1 MKKFSFFCVLLVIGC
16 STTNLNNVSSVENDN
31 TTTKK
36 IILKNDIIKRNAEI
50 NRKIDILITNND
62 SRLKRDS
69 SGKIIRPDDISPS
82 GSPLYFETHQADNL
96 FSSIK
101 AESVK
106 SGGSLNLNLYGSGV
120 TVGVWDYGAIEKNH
134 VEFLDSNSGTSNIEV
149 DENEN
154 QEVQDDHPTAVTSCI
169 YAKGNTN
176 TSDYNFNGI
185 APEVDKLIYRDWDQR
200 DMEILIALD
209 ANPNFILSNHSYGFP
224 IKRQDG
230 TFQYTADEIGLYG
243 SRDKTLDQNANAY
256 PFYLHVTSAGNEGDL
271 GEYAEGTGLQYD
283 GQAYFG
289 YELLTQSTLAKNIL
303 TVGSISDET
312 NLFGQPY
319 PSDFST
325 SGPANDG
332 RIKPEIVARGESV
345 PVAVAFDNNGNGSAN
360 DRSLVSGTSF
370 SSPIVT
376 GGLTLLQELYKFYEN
391 NFMRSSTLK
400 GLACHTADDVKSW
413 NGFNDVIGPDP
424 KTGYGVLNLEKAAS
438 LIMSNSSNQ
447 SLIQELEISNG
458 QQINISFTVTDS
470 NQELIATI
478 CWIDPEKTDLTAPK
492 DLIND
497 LDIRLEK
504 DGTTYYPWKLNASDV
519 SLSASKGD
527 NMVDN
532 LEKVEAGNEIGTYN
546 ITISHKGLL
555 ESPQKF
561 SLIISGTGYVLSI
574 DGNEKPIENTVLV
587 YQDILKDLV
596 FINNMN
602 PENAINSYVI
612 YNIKGE
618 EIMSNQI
625 RSTKHEIDSSALQ
638 RGIYLVRINTGKG
651 SYTKKIQLR

>member
-1 MKKFSFFCVLLVIGC
+1 MKKFSSFWVLLVFGC
-16 STTNLNNVSSVENDN
+16 STTNLNNISSVENDN

-36 IILKNDIIKRNAEI
+36 IILKDDIIKRNAEI
-50 NRKIDILITNND
+50 NRKIDILIANND

-149 DENEN
+149 DENED
-154 QEVQDDHPTAVTSCI
+154 QQVQDDHPTAVTSCI

-176 TSDYNFNGI
+176 TSDYSFNGI

-303 TVGSISDET
+303 TVGAISDET

-345 PVAVAFDNNGNGSAN
+345 PVAVAFDNNGNGSTN

-651 SYTKKIQLR
+651 SFTKKIQLR